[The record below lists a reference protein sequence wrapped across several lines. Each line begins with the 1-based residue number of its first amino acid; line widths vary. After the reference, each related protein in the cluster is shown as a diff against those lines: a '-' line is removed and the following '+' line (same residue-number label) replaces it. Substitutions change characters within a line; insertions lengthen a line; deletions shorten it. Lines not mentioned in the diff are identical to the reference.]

1 MRIRSH
7 GFLIFLFFR
16 QDVSTWF

>member
-7 GFLIFLFFR
+7 DFLIFLFFR